1 MQGRLPLL
9 IAATAAVAAVSL
21 AAAVLVLRPGD
32 APPDT
37 LPPAEVPGAPLAP
50 TTPWKW
56 PRPSPLPA
64 VNDMTG
70 LPGDRLVAAEPV
82 AIPGANADGTGR
94 VSVQVDGRERIYL
107 LAPARRVAP
116 RSQPALVMV
125 LPAANTNLRTEYD
138 RYGLDALRDHG
149 ATVVVVGNY
158 AANWNAGSCCGRPV
172 EDGIND
178 VNAVTAVRNDA
189 LRRAGADPGRV
200 ALLGHSVGA
209 FMAWRLACTPMF
221 GAAAVVAVSGTLVHP
236 CPTSMSRTPRM
247 LALNGAEDRTVPLDG
262 SRQVVPI
269 LGIAPPSV
277 RESAARVAAAGRCS
291 AARRE
296 STSRGTATV
305 YDGCTGQGSVRLEV
319 VAGQGHPWDDLDAG
333 RRASAFLAEALT
345 GVR

>member
-1 MQGRLPLL
+1 MRGRPPVL
-9 IAATAAVAAVSL
+9 IAAAAVAAVSL
-21 AAAVLVLRPGD
+21 VAAALVLRPG
-32 APPDT
+32 ATPPDT
-37 LPPAEVPGAPLAP
+37 LPSAQVPGAPVAP
-50 TTPWKW
+50 ATPWKW
-56 PRPSPLPA
+56 PRPSPLPP
-64 VNDMTG
+64 VSDVTG
-70 LPGDRLVAAEPV
+70 LPGDRLVAAKPV
-82 AIPGANADGTGR
+82 PIPGANADGTGR
-94 VSVQVDGRERIYL
+94 LSVQVDGRERIYL

-149 ATVVVVGNY
+149 ATVVVMGTY

-172 EDGIND
+172 QDGIND

-209 FMAWRLACTPMF
+209 FMAWRLACTPLF

-236 CPTSMSRTPRM
+236 CPSSMSRTPRM
-247 LALNGAEDRTVPLDG
+247 LALNGAEDRTVPVDG
-262 SRQVVPI
+262 SRSVVPI

-277 RESAARVAAAGRCS
+277 RESAARVAAAGGCS
-291 AARRE
+291 PARR
-296 STSRGTATV
+296 TSVPGGTATI
-305 YDGCTGQGSVRLEV
+305 YDGCSGGGSVRLV
-319 VAGQGHPWDDLDAG
+319 VVDGQGHPWADLDAG